1 MDLPIYTSKKGTKV
15 VRATELHL
23 ALQLPDHHYATNI
36 RRWLQDLYSFV
47 DGIRRPQGMRDYA
60 RRKEQPSALLED
72 YYLSVELAKL
82 ICLRTRSKVRH
93 KYANLLHR
101 HEVRTPT
108 LPQFGPQD
116 VLNFIDLV
124 KAMSLVSCQQAAET
138 AHLEAYRQLNN
149 GSAEYWNRYRG
160 ELIGYRKEDLI
171 RKLRAHGQEAARS
184 MSLRELL
191 QRLDSSELIRLALID
206 HYLGQG
212 FAREYSLH
220 IGEMGKRL
228 AQEMQLATVDD
239 TQNGSLFAPEVNP
252 EMLRAIR
259 GHSAA
264 A

>member
-1 MDLPIYTSKKGTKV
+1 MELSIYTSKKGTKV

-23 ALQLPDHHYATNI
+23 ALQLADHHYATNI
-36 RRWLQDLYSFV
+36 RRWLQDLYPFV
-47 DGIRRPQGMRDYA
+47 DGIRRPRGMRDYA
-60 RRKEQPSALLED
+60 RRKEPAPTLLED

-93 KYANLLHR
+93 KYANILHR

-138 AHLEAYRQLNN
+138 AHLEAYQQLNN
-149 GSAEYWNRYRG
+149 GSSEYWNRYRG

-171 RKLRAHGQEAARS
+171 RKLRAQGQEAARS
-184 MSLRELL
+184 MSLRDLL
-191 QRLDSSELIRLALID
+191 QRLDPSELVRLALID
-206 HYLGQG
+206 HYVGQG

-220 IGEMGKRL
+220 IGEMGKRM
-228 AQEMQLATVDD
+228 AQEMKLTIVDD

-259 GHSAA
+259 GRSAA